1 MNPPTLETPE
11 KNNSLTIDQ
20 LSEIKDVLQFDY
32 LSDVSQS
39 DSDDSHK
46 VKKKV
51 KSKSKKLTTDSYNKL
66 ESRIHY
72 MKLDLVNKD
81 IEIEELKKKLEI
93 FNKYDTIFKQIDYTF
108 ERLDNGIN
116 LVNSRLNSK
125 QELPIFKYL
134 SFLEYTDT
142 LCTKIIDKYTLHL
155 NTELIPLIDIKHAY
169 LKNSIQVS
177 FTLKENEIR
186 AISHKINTKIIHLQ
200 QRELCKYFLII
211 FLFLSVACIF
221 AMNMLF
227 LK

>member
-1 MNPPTLETPE
+1 MNPPTLEPPE

-20 LSEIKDVLQFDY
+20 LSEIKDGLQFDY
-32 LSDVSQS
+32 SSDVSES
-39 DSDDSHK
+39 DYKDSPK

-51 KSKSKKLTTDSYNKL
+51 KSKKLTISSYNKL

-81 IEIEELKKKLEI
+81 LEIEELKKKLET
-93 FNKYDTIFKQIDYTF
+93 FNKYETIFKQIDSIF

-116 LVNSRLNSK
+116 LVNTRLDSK

-142 LCTKIIDKYTLHL
+142 LCTKIIDKYTLQL
-155 NTELIPLIDIKHAY
+155 NTELFPLFDKKHTY

-177 FTLKENEIR
+177 FTLKENELR
-186 AISHKINTKIIHLQ
+186 SISQRITKKIIYLQ
-200 QRELCKYFLII
+200 QKELCKYFLIL
-211 FLFLSVACIF
+211 FVFLSIICIF
-221 AMNMLF
+221 IINIFF